1 MSIEPKILGVDMT
14 SGSVGS
20 VGIVCAPRVW
30 SWTHKSRSPRLI
42 CASYFVDLIFRF
54 DYYTQPFTQSV
65 CGKLKI
71 KLFSEKIGNLAKQ
84 IFIALG

>member
-20 VGIVCAPRVW
+20 VGIVW